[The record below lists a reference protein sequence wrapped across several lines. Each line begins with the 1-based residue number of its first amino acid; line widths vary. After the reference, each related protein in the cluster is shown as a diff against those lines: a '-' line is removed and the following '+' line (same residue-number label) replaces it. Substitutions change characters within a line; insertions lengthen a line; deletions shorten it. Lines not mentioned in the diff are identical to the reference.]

1 MSNVIMNSSASPSL
15 ESIYRLSLI
24 LGRTLNREHEAHLFV
39 EWLFQEAKLAWGAL
53 FLSTEQGMFSL
64 VAARGLQVPEGILL
78 SPGTEIN
85 RWLETQEGIPRSSAI
100 KRALLPIILN
110 GKLFGLL
117 ALASE
122 AEDTE
127 WEQICEL
134 ADVGLMQL
142 AVALR
147 SAERYAQ
154 VERLAEERM
163 AALRESEERFRLL
176 SEFSLTGIYLIQDGK
191 FRYVNPALAK
201 IFKYQVEELI
211 DRLGPLDLTHP
222 DDRPMVQEYIRQRVD
237 GEVLSIRYRFRGLCK
252 DGRVR
257 TIEVHGT
264 RIEYQG
270 RPAILGTLMDVTEQV
285 RHERELEV
293 EAILARAIGEEK
305 EIQPLLERL
314 LTAVRHAIP
323 TAEKGSIL
331 LLERDG
337 RLRIRALSGYTDPR
351 LYDFAFAQEQRYS
364 ARALRERRPLL
375 IADARTDPQIR
386 YDGEIEKA
394 RAIQS
399 AIVAPLLVHGEPIGV
414 ISLDS
419 TQKNAFT
426 AQDLEMLAQFAFPAA
441 LLIERERL
449 FREAR
454 SRVDELELLYQSSV
468 KFNEALTPPEVA
480 QALLEVLSAHFSWH
494 HIAIRLLT
502 NNQEFQLVGAKAPP
516 GSTEEQEQELLEKSK
531 VLVRTVDQGL
541 SGLAIRQKSTILAP
555 DVHAFLEY
563 AEVAPEV
570 RSGIYVPL
578 KGKDEVIGVIA
589 IESETPAAFDE
600 ESARLIET
608 IAAQAATAF
617 ERARWIEE
625 TQRRADESTAML
637 VTSLALSRL
646 DLQGVLEAIVTHAQR
661 LFHADSCRIFLMDEG
676 EKTLSCVVVMGENPQ
691 AFKNLRIHLNEGV
704 TGYVAVSGQAE
715 IVRDMS
721 QDPRAVVVPGTPDL
735 PEAAMFAPLRFGE
748 RILGV
753 LSVHRQDIKSQFT
766 PSELDF
772 LQAFASMAASAVAN
786 AQLFADLRKRLHE
799 LEAIHEV
806 SAQLRHAETV
816 DEMIPIFIR
825 HMARIIGAGSG
836 SVYLREKDSGDW
848 VSKGWATAE
857 GVQEAPVQEMRHRPQ
872 EGVTGWVGTHGE
884 IYVTEDWRTD
894 QLTRIL
900 PGEEKLLAAYQS
912 GISIPLRAAG
922 ETIGV
927 LHLWLKEKRSFTSE
941 EKHLLLTLADIT
953 GNALKRA
960 RLMEETLHRVQQ
972 LQAIHEID
980 RAIRTSLNLDTLLDV
995 WLQHV
1000 LVQLKA
1006 DAVGVLFYDEEK
1018 QLLEPVRTMGVST
1031 HLYTSSS
1038 LVLGQGIA
1046 GLAAVEGRPIY
1057 VVDVK
1062 QVQRPARLSMLEK
1075 ENIRACAAIPLST
1088 KSKLLGVLEVF
1099 FRSPFFFDD
1108 DWKRFFD
1115 MLAQQGAIAIE
1126 HVRFFEALQRAHTE
1140 LSLAYEETIEG
1151 WSRALDLRDRE
1162 TEGHTQRVTELTVR
1176 LAQAM
1181 NLPAEQIAH
1190 IRRGALLHDIGKM
1203 GVPDALLFK
1212 PGPLTSEEWAI
1223 MHLHPQ
1229 FAYDML
1235 SPIKYLQPALDIPY
1249 CHHEKWDGTGY
1260 PRGLKGSEIP
1270 LAARL
1275 FAVADVYDALTSDRP
1290 YRKAWSRAATLEY
1303 IRQQAGKHF
1312 DPQVVE
1318 LFLKIMEKGG

>member
-1 MSNVIMNSSASPSL
+1 MVVNLSAPSSL

-24 LGRTLNREHEAHLFV
+24 LGRTLDREHEAHLFV
-39 EWLFQEAKLAWGAL
+39 EWLFQEAKLSWGAL

-78 SPGTEIN
+78 PPGTEIN
-85 RWLETQEGIPRSSAI
+85 RWLETQEGIPRSSTI
-100 KRALLPIILN
+100 KRALLPMVLN

-122 AEDTE
+122 AEDRE

-134 ADVGLMQL
+134 ADIGLTQL
-142 AVALR
+142 AVVLR
-147 SAERYAQ
+147 SVERYAQ

-201 IFKYQVEELI
+201 IFKYQVDELI
-211 DRLGPLDLTHP
+211 DRLSPLDLTHP

-252 DGRVR
+252 DGTVR
-257 TIEVHGT
+257 IVEAHGT

-285 RHERELEV
+285 HHERELEA

-314 LTAVRHAIP
+314 LAAARHAIP

-351 LYDFAFAQEQRYS
+351 LYDFAFAQEQGHS

-375 IADARTDPQIR
+375 IADARADPQIR
-386 YDGEIEKA
+386 YDGEIEEA

-426 AQDLEMLAQFAFPAA
+426 EQDLDLLSRFAVPAA

-454 SRVDELELLYQSSV
+454 YRVDELELLYQSSL
-468 KFNEALTPPEVA
+468 KFNEAFTLPEVA
-480 QALLEVLSAHFSWH
+480 QALQEVLFTHFPGH
-494 HIAIRLLT
+494 HIAIRLL
-502 NNQEFQLVGAKAPP
+502 NPQNREFELVGLKASQ
-516 GSTEEQEQELLEKSK
+516 GSTEERERELIEKSK

-541 SGLAIRQKSTILAP
+541 SGLAVRRKSTILAP
-555 DVHAFLEY
+555 DVHAFPEY

-578 KGKDEVIGVIA
+578 KGKDEVIGVIS

-600 ESARLIET
+600 EDARLIET
-608 IAAQAATAF
+608 IAAQATTAF
-617 ERARWIEE
+617 ERVRWIEE
-625 TQRRADESTAML
+625 TQRRADESAAML
-637 VTSLALSRL
+637 AASLALSRL
-646 DLQGVLEAIVTHAQR
+646 DLQGVLEALVTHAQR

-676 EKTLSCVVVMGENPQ
+676 EETLSCVVVVGEDPQ
-691 AFKNLRIHLNEGV
+691 AFKNLRIRLNEGV
-704 TGYVAVSGQAE
+704 TGHVAVSGQAE
-715 IVRDMS
+715 IVHDMS
-721 QDPRAVVVPGTPDL
+721 EDPRAIVVPGTPDL

-748 RILGV
+748 RVLGV
-753 LSVHRQDIKSQFT
+753 LSVHRRDITKRFT
-766 PSELDF
+766 PSDLDF

-786 AQLFADLRKRLHE
+786 AQLFADLRQRLHE
-799 LEAIHEV
+799 LETIQEV

-825 HMARIIGAGSG
+825 HMARIIGAGIG
-836 SVYLREKDSGDW
+836 SVYLREEGSGDW
-848 VSKGWATAE
+848 VSKGWVTAE
-857 GVQEAPVQEMRHRPQ
+857 GVQEVPPQEMRHRPQ

-894 QLTRIL
+894 KLTRVL
-900 PGEEKLLAAYQS
+900 PGEDELLAAYQT

-927 LHLWLKEKRSFTSE
+927 LHLWFKEKRSFTSE

-960 RLMEETLHRVQQ
+960 HLMEETLRRVQQ

-995 WLQHV
+995 WLRHV
-1000 LVQLKA
+1000 LIQLKA
-1006 DAVGVLFYDEEK
+1006 DAVGVLFYNKEK
-1018 QLLEPVRTMGVST
+1018 QLLEAVRTIGFET
-1031 HLYTSSS
+1031 HLYSSSS
-1038 LVLGQGIA
+1038 LALGQGIA
-1046 GLAAVEGRPIY
+1046 GLAAMEGRPIY

-1088 KSKLLGVLEVF
+1088 KSELLGVLEVF
-1099 FRSPFFFDD
+1099 FRSPFFFDE

-1140 LSLAYEETIEG
+1140 LSLAYDETIEG

-1181 NLPAEQIAH
+1181 NLPAEQITH

-1203 GVPDALLFK
+1203 GVPDAILFK

-1223 MHLHPQ
+1223 MRLHPQ

-1260 PRGLKGSEIP
+1260 PRGLKGTEIP

-1290 YRKAWSRAATLEY
+1290 YRKAWSREAALEY

-1318 LFLKIMEKGG
+1318 LFLKIIEKSG